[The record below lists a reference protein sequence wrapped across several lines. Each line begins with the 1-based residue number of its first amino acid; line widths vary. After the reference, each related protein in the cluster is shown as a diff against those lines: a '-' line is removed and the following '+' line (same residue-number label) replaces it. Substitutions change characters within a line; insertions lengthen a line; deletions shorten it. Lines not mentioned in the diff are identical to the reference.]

1 MGYLYSGIQAILELT
16 GLPGSLSEAVMKGIF
31 EVTLGA
37 KAAGSAPG
45 EISLVSKTAIAAFV
59 LSWAGLS
66 VHAQIVSLLSNTNL
80 RYFPFLAARFIHGLL
95 SAALVLLLWKPL
107 QPVGDHLSVFLPD
120 SYASAPHSSWL
131 LWVMPTSALVFTFTF
146 VIIAGLFSA
155 YTVIKF
161 IVRRLANVK

>member
-1 MGYLYSGIQAILELT
+1 M
-16 GLPGSLSEAVMKGIF
+16 
-31 EVTLGA
+31 
-37 KAAGSAPG
+37 
-45 EISLVSKTAIAAFV
+45 
-59 LSWAGLS
+59 
-66 VHAQIVSLLSNTNL
+66 
-80 RYFPFLAARFIHGLL
+80 
-95 SAALVLLLWKPL
+95 
-107 QPVGDHLSVFLPD
+107 SVFLPD